1 MTESVGEGFA
11 AAATAEVEGMRVIRR
26 RLHREPEIGL
36 DLPAT
41 QRVVLDALADLGLEV
56 TTGTSL
62 TSVTA
67 ILRGG
72 AARTGG
78 DATDG
83 AATRKGAPDGQDADK
98 EPVVLLRG
106 DMDAL
111 PLTEDT
117 GLPYASTNGSMHA
130 CGHDLHVAGL
140 IGAAKI
146 LAARRDEIPGTV
158 VFMFQPGEEGRG
170 GGRIMLE
177 EGVLA
182 AAGPPP
188 LAAYAIHVD
197 SRLPFGRFTTRPGPI
212 MSGVNGLR
220 MRISGTGGHAAAPH
234 LAVDPVPVAAEI
246 VLAIQSFTAR
256 RVAPHDPVVVS
267 IGKIASDSVAG
278 NVLARHVDLEANMR
292 HFSEDALA
300 LVRDELPRMVRGLA
314 AAHGC
319 EASLD
324 FLPSYPATVN
334 DAEETAHV
342 VETIRAAHGEDA
354 CTEMPEPA
362 MASEDFAYVLER
374 APGALVFL
382 GARPVGLA
390 EDDASPMHSATV
402 RFDDDILQVQAETLA
417 DLAWTRLRR
426 HSAANGEGDR

>member
-1 MTESVGEGFA
+1 MTARPRAARLDAGFSA
-11 AAATAEVEGMRVIRR
+11 AAAAELEGMRVIRR
-26 RLHREPEIGL
+26 RLHREPELGL

-41 QRVVLDALADLGLEV
+41 QRVVLEALSGLGLEI

-67 ILRGG
+67 VLRGG
-72 AARTGG
+72 APRTRGSTPDRQNEG
-78 DATDG
+78 DAGD
-83 AATRKGAPDGQDADK
+83 

-117 GLPYASTNGSMHA
+117 GLPYASTNGAMHA

-140 IGAAKI
+140 IGAARL
-146 LAARRDEIPGTV
+146 LAARREEIPGTV

-182 AAGPPP
+182 AAGTPP

-197 SRLPFGRFTTRPGPI
+197 SRLPFGQFTTRSGPI

-300 LVRDELPRMVRGLA
+300 LVRDELPSMVRGLA

-319 EASLD
+319 EASLE
-324 FLPSYPATVN
+324 FLPSYPATLN
-334 DAEETAHV
+334 DVEETEHV
-342 VETIRAAHGEDA
+342 VETIRASHGDEA
-354 CTEMPEPA
+354 CSQMPEPA

-382 GARPVGLA
+382 GARPDGFA

-426 HSAANGEGDR
+426 YSAVKTEGDR

>member
-1 MTESVGEGFA
+1 MTDRHDEGFSAVA
-11 AAATAEVEGMRVIRR
+11 AAELERMRVIRR
-26 RLHREPEIGL
+26 CLHREPEIGL

-41 QRVVLDALADLGLEV
+41 QQVVLDALSGLGLET

-67 ILRGG
+67 VLRGEAPRRDRG
-72 AARTGG
+72 
-78 DATDG
+78 ATDIAETD
-83 AATRKGAPDGQDADK
+83 AA

-117 GLPYASTNGSMHA
+117 GLPYASTNGAMHA

-140 IGAAKI
+140 IGAARI

-177 EGVLA
+177 EGVLD

-212 MSGVNGLR
+212 MSGVSGLR

-267 IGKIASDSVAG
+267 IGKIASDSAAG

-292 HFSEDALA
+292 HVSPEALA
-300 LVRDELPRMVRGLA
+300 LVRCELPQMVRSLA

-319 EASLD
+319 DAVLE
-324 FLPSYPATVN
+324 FVPSYPATVN
-334 DAEETAHV
+334 DADETAHV
-342 VETIRAAHGEDA
+342 VETIRARHGEEA

-374 APGALVFL
+374 VPGALVFL
-382 GARPVGLA
+382 GARPDGIK
-390 EDDASPMHSATV
+390 EGEASPMHSATV
-402 RFDDDILQVQAETLA
+402 RFDDDVLRLQAETLA

-426 HSAANGEGDR
+426 HGADEREGDR